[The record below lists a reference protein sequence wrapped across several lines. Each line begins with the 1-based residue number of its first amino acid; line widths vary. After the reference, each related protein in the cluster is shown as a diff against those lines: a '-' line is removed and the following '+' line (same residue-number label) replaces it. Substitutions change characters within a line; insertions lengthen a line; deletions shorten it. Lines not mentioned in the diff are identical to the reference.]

1 MFPDIS
7 GELASAP
14 APGVFLSCSADNTI
28 RLWCMDDWTHP
39 QNILS
44 AVSLALNV
52 LQIKQDLDILE
63 VSSLICNCCA
73 GPPGYN
79 LHRWEHQCPA
89 RSRMCNQRERRQT
102 RRRTDGREQ
111 DGHQEH
117 LCESGRPT
125 PGIWRPQRNAEVG
138 LKVKTLC

>member
-1 MFPDIS
+1 MLPDVS

-14 APGVFLSCSADNTI
+14 APCVFLSCSADNTI
-28 RLWCMDDWTHP
+28 RLWRMDDWTHP

-63 VSSLICNCCA
+63 VSFFICNGRA
-73 GPPGYN
+73 GRPGYN
-79 LHRWEHQCPA
+79 LHRQERQCPA
-89 RSRMCNQRERRQT
+89 GSRMCDQRERGQT
-102 RRRTDGREQ
+102 RRWTDGREQ

-125 PGIWRPQRNAEVG
+125 PGVWRPQWAAEVG
-138 LKVKTLC
+138 LKAKTPC